1 MFDLKAAAAS
11 RRTAPPPQG
20 RELMLLEG
28 QRGFFGQKNLL
39 VLVAAVTLLLQCIS
53 FMTTLQGATL
63 FLAGIFTLAP
73 LFFALAVQ
81 STAWFLAG
89 SLRAKIT
96 PLRCVALGLALLCS
110 TYYSYVGIYNNVN
123 PPASYLA
130 NEYAQIQNTLE
141 SAYSGYA
148 ASAWRTARDQVNGMV
163 SALAERSTLLE
174 QEQARLAA
182 CQAELAAA
190 KASHAGGLRAPSR
203 GSYADYEAY
212 VKAYNAYLAS
222 VTANTGAEETAARQ
236 AILARYAF
244 AGEAEL
250 ALAQAQNTAALASL
264 DAAAASLAAGGETT
278 ALRLEQARAD
288 LLGALTAA
296 EASGEL
302 PAESR
307 SALAR
312 LVQLYSSVTGS
323 ASSTNDLLA
332 PLDALLGAPPAGLTA
347 GFNSL
352 AAQLPGGQ
360 VTKANAQEMKRLMSA
375 QILAAVLR
383 VNALTPE
390 SEALDAGSASLQ
402 ITDLHLKPL
411 VDLAAPQRQ
420 GMALFCLGLAALMD
434 GLTLVFSLA
443 CRRRPTLLSARGPR
457 RALAENGQVLAAQL
471 AASLPSGR
479 DPLAELE
486 LFISLFSASPSTLS
500 RGYSLAADRAAL
512 APYERVV
519 ALLCQLDLGRIE
531 PGEEGETVLLRSRFL
546 LFANELAA
554 QYQRGEL
561 AALLEQQASAAR
573 QAALLGQRA

>member
-1 MFDLKAAAAS
+1 MLDLKNAMAA
-11 RRTAPPPQG
+11 RRAVPPPQG

-89 SLRAKIT
+89 SLRVRIT

-130 NEYAQIQNTLE
+130 GEYAQIQTTLE
-141 SAYSGYA
+141 RAYSGHTA
-148 ASAWRTARDQVNGMV
+148 AAWRTARDQVNTMV
-163 SALAERSTLLE
+163 SALAQRHTLLT
-174 QEQARLAA
+174 QEEARLAS

-190 KASHAGGLRAPSR
+190 GASYAGGLRAPSR
-203 GSYADYEAY
+203 GGYADYQDY

-222 VTANTGAEETAARQ
+222 ITANTGAEEAAARE
-236 AILARYAF
+236 AVLARYAL
-244 AGEAEL
+244 ASEAEL
-250 ALAQAQNTAALASL
+250 AAAQAQNTAALASL
-264 DAAAASLAAGGETT
+264 NAAAAGLAPGDTT
-278 ALRLEQARAD
+278 PLRLEQARAD
-288 LLGALTAA
+288 LLAALTAA

-323 ASSTNDLLA
+323 ASSTDDLLA
-332 PLDALLGAPPAGLTA
+332 PLDALLGAPPAGLMP
-347 GFNSL
+347 GFDQL
-352 AAQLPGGQ
+352 AASLPGGR
-360 VTKANAQEMKRLMSA
+360 VTKANAQEMKLLMNA

-383 VNALTPE
+383 VNALVPE
-390 SEALDAGSASLQ
+390 SEALDAGSPALQ
-402 ITDLHLKPL
+402 IADLHLKPL
-411 VDLAAPQRQ
+411 LDLASPQRQ
-420 GMALFCLGLAALMD
+420 GMALFCLGLAALID
-434 GLTLVFSLA
+434 GLTLAFSLA
-443 CRRRPTLLSARGPR
+443 CRRKPSLLLARGPR

-479 DPLAELE
+479 DPLDELQ
-486 LFISLFSASPSTLS
+486 LFLSLFSASPSTLP
-500 RGYSLAADRAAL
+500 RGYSLAAGRAAL

-531 PGEEGETVLLRSRFL
+531 QGEEGEVVLLRSRFL
-546 LFANELAA
+546 LFANELSAK
-554 QYQRGEL
+554 YQRGEL

>member
-130 NEYAQIQNTLE
+130 NEYAQIQNALE

-264 DAAAASLAAGGETT
+264 DAAAAS
-278 ALRLEQARAD
+278 RL
-288 LLGALTAA
+288 T
-296 EASGEL
+296 
-302 PAESR
+302 
-307 SALAR
+307 
-312 LVQLYSSVTGS
+312 
-323 ASSTNDLLA
+323 ST
-332 PLDALLGAPPAGLTA
+332 
-347 GFNSL
+347 
-352 AAQLPGGQ
+352 
-360 VTKANAQEMKRLMSA
+360 
-375 QILAAVLR
+375 
-383 VNALTPE
+383 
-390 SEALDAGSASLQ
+390 
-402 ITDLHLKPL
+402 H
-411 VDLAAPQRQ
+411 
-420 GMALFCLGLAALMD
+420 
-434 GLTLVFSLA
+434 
-443 CRRRPTLLSARGPR
+443 
-457 RALAENGQVLAAQL
+457 
-471 AASLPSGR
+471 
-479 DPLAELE
+479 
-486 LFISLFSASPSTLS
+486 
-500 RGYSLAADRAAL
+500 
-512 APYERVV
+512 
-519 ALLCQLDLGRIE
+519 
-531 PGEEGETVLLRSRFL
+531 
-546 LFANELAA
+546 
-554 QYQRGEL
+554 
-561 AALLEQQASAAR
+561 
-573 QAALLGQRA
+573 

>member
-1 MFDLKAAAAS
+1 M
-11 RRTAPPPQG
+11 
-20 RELMLLEG
+20 
-28 QRGFFGQKNLL
+28 
-39 VLVAAVTLLLQCIS
+39 
-53 FMTTLQGATL
+53 
-63 FLAGIFTLAP
+63 
-73 LFFALAVQ
+73 
-81 STAWFLAG
+81 
-89 SLRAKIT
+89 
-96 PLRCVALGLALLCS
+96 
-110 TYYSYVGIYNNVN
+110 
-123 PPASYLA
+123 
-130 NEYAQIQNTLE
+130 
-141 SAYSGYA
+141 
-148 ASAWRTARDQVNGMV
+148 
-163 SALAERSTLLE
+163 
-174 QEQARLAA
+174 
-182 CQAELAAA
+182 
-190 KASHAGGLRAPSR
+190 
-203 GSYADYEAY
+203 
-212 VKAYNAYLAS
+212 
-222 VTANTGAEETAARQ
+222 
-236 AILARYAF
+236 
-244 AGEAEL
+244 
-250 ALAQAQNTAALASL
+250 
-264 DAAAASLAAGGETT
+264 
-278 ALRLEQARAD
+278 
-288 LLGALTAA
+288 
-296 EASGEL
+296 
-302 PAESR
+302 
-307 SALAR
+307 
-312 LVQLYSSVTGS
+312 
-323 ASSTNDLLA
+323 
-332 PLDALLGAPPAGLTA
+332 GAPPAGLTA

-383 VNALTPE
+383 VNALAPE

-434 GLTLVFSLA
+434 GLTLAFSLA

>member
-1 MFDLKAAAAS
+1 
-11 RRTAPPPQG
+11 
-20 RELMLLEG
+20 
-28 QRGFFGQKNLL
+28 
-39 VLVAAVTLLLQCIS
+39 AAVTLLLQCIS

-264 DAAAASLAAGGETT
+264 DAASASLAAGGETT

-347 GFNSL
+347 SFNSL

-383 VNALTPE
+383 VNALAPE

-434 GLTLVFSLA
+434 GLTLAFSLA

-531 PGEEGETVLLRSRFL
+531 PGEGGETVLLRSRFL